1 MAMMRRGGEEQ
12 FASMAGRGWRY
23 PGDSEHRKGKGV
35 AAFGHLA
42 DSPCSLLEYRL
53 EARFYNYMQGRIFL
67 NLSWK
72 ANPDDLK
79 DFATAKG
86 LEDSNL

>member
-1 MAMMRRGGEEQ
+1 MHGWIPESMAMMRRGGEEQ

-53 EARFYNYMQGRIFL
+53 EARFYNYMQG
-67 NLSWK
+67 
-72 ANPDDLK
+72 
-79 DFATAKG
+79 KG
-86 LEDSNL
+86 LFESLLEGKSG